1 MSGGR
6 RGLLTAI
13 GTVFALSGT
22 TLIVVAMASQER
34 APQPPP
40 SAAGSLPPA
49 SASGSLG
56 PPRSE
61 YDAIST
67 VAEQVLPRSK
77 PVAIDIPVIGVRSSL
92 LSLGLNADGTV
103 QVPSG
108 TSYDRAGWYR
118 YSPTPGS
125 IGPAVILG
133 HVSGDGSA
141 SVFFRLGDLRRG
153 NRVMVSRKDG
163 SVAVFEI
170 SRVRHY
176 PKNRFPTELVYG
188 NTDDAALRLIT
199 CGGLFDSSTGHYVDN
214 IIAFAS
220 LVGSR

>member
-6 RGLLTAI
+6 RGFLAAI

-34 APQPPP
+34 APEPPP

-49 SASGSLG
+49 SAPGSLG

-77 PVAIDIPVIGVRSSL
+77 PVAIDIPAIGVRSSL
-92 LSLGLNADGTV
+92 ISLGLNADGTV

-108 TSYDRAGWYR
+108 NSYDRAGWYK

-125 IGPAVILG
+125 VGPAVILG
-133 HVSGDGSA
+133 HVSGADGA
-141 SVFFRLGDLRRG
+141 SVFFKLRELRPG
-153 NRVMVSRKDG
+153 NKVMVARKDG
-163 SVAVFEI
+163 SVAVFTI
-170 SRVRHY
+170 KRVRHY
-176 PKNRFPTELVYG
+176 PKNRFPTELIYG
-188 NTDDAALRLIT
+188 NTNHAGLRLIT
-199 CGGLFDSSTGHYVDN
+199 CGGLFDSSTGHYLDN
-214 IIAFAS
+214 IVAFAS
-220 LVGSR
+220 LVGPR